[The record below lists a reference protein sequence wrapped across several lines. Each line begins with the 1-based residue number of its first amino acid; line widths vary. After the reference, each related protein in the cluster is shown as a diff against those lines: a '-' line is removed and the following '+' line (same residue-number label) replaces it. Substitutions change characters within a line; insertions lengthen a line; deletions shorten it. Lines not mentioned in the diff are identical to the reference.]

1 MTPEDIRKLVAE
13 EVEKALAPKPSPWI
27 PNNPWLRFA
36 FFFGSELFSFF
47 FIASNFRALAKGFY
61 FWTAVT
67 DMTLVFQGMIITK
80 LMIEDAKSR
89 DWLAIVSFTL
99 GGACGSLL
107 SIFVTKHLFGG

>member
-1 MTPEDIRKLVAE
+1 MKVKRRKRKRLSWV
-13 EVEKALAPKPSPWI
+13 PKNSI
-27 PNNPWLRFA
+27 ARFA

-47 FIASNFRALAKGFY
+47 FIASNFRALAKGLY

-80 LMIEDAKSR
+80 LMIDDEKAR
-89 DWLAIVSFTL
+89 DWLAISAFTL